1 METGNVL
8 QKKGAGRPQISEEIE
23 SVREAYT
30 RSPRK
35 SIRGISTQLR
45 IQRSTIHKVLHKNLR
60 IYAYKVQL
68 LQALKAED
76 KLRQKEFAVTM
87 LDTFIHSFIHFILF
101 SIISKQFNTKSYK
114 YWKDQEKEEAAQRQT
129 LKHA

>member
-35 SIRGISTQLR
+35 SICGISTQLR
-45 IQRSTIHKVLHKNLR
+45 IQRSTIHKVLHRNLR

-68 LQALKAED
+68 LQGLMAED

-87 LDTFIHSFIHFILF
+87 LDTFIHSFISFYSQSLVN
-101 SIISKQFNTKSYK
+101 SL
-114 YWKDQEKEEAAQRQT
+114 T
-129 LKHA
+129 LKVINIGKIKKRKKQHNVRR